1 MFTNNKHSTLLY
13 KRNNDD
19 MKLIFGPVSELQV
32 KQDPTLSEQLTVT
45 QKY

>member
-1 MFTNNKHSTLLY
+1 MFTNDKHSTLLY

-32 KQDPTLSEQLTVT
+32 RQDPTQAEQLTMT